1 LKLTTTSY
9 VTALGPDV
17 IKDESDDEK
26 AKNSNDAVADVIEIG
41 AGLNFDSFF

>member
-1 LKLTTTSY
+1 ML
-9 VTALGPDV
+9 

-41 AGLNFDSFF
+41 AGLNFGSFF